1 MNSQDPLQQL
11 RTALKTAFPTDS
23 EVIALVRQL
32 GTLEGILSG
41 AMRDHPDVARSV
53 EVMVAYYQEKKA
65 A

>member
-1 MNSQDPLQQL
+1 MNSHDTLQQL

-32 GTLEGILSG
+32 GTLEGILSS
-41 AMRDHPDVARSV
+41 AMRQHPDVARSV
-53 EVMVAYYQEKKA
+53 EHMVAYYQEKKA

>member
-1 MNSQDPLQQL
+1 MNSHDTLQQL
-11 RTALKTAFPTDS
+11 HTALKTAFPTDS

-32 GTLEGILSG
+32 GTLESILSR

-53 EVMVAYYQEKKA
+53 EVMVSFYQEKA